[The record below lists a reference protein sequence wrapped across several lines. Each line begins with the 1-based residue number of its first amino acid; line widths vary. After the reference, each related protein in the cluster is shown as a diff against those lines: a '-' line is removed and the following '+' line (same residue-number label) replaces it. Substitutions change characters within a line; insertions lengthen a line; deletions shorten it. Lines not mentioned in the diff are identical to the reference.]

1 MAIFR
6 GDPNKAYALF
16 VEPADRERHP
26 EEVVIKR
33 EYRDYYGGLV
43 KQHCRVHRSMIPGL
57 IEDLKR
63 AMVGG

>member
-6 GDPNKAYALF
+6 GDPHKAYALF
-16 VEPADRERHP
+16 VEPTDRERHP

-43 KQHCRVHRSMIPGL
+43 KQHCHIHRSMIPGL
-57 IEDLKR
+57 IEDLKQ
-63 AMVGG
+63 AMEL